1 MLNSE
6 KVGLARSQALI
17 NHYDG
22 QGLGCFQLQS
32 DGLIKKKETN
42 NWYLIFSY
50 MINILQNNDPGVLY
64 GSIIIKD
71 PARPDLSIPSSSTF
85 W

>member
-17 NHYDG
+17 NHYVG

-32 DGLIKKKETN
+32 DGLIKKKETD
-42 NWYLIFSY
+42 NWYLILHDKHSAE
-50 MINILQNNDPGVLY
+50 Q
-64 GSIIIKD
+64 
-71 PARPDLSIPSSSTF
+71 
-85 W
+85 

>member
-22 QGLGCFQLQS
+22 QCLGCIQVQS
-32 DGLIKKKETN
+32 DRLTKQNRLKQLVFG
-42 NWYLIFSY
+42 
-50 MINILQNNDPGVLY
+50 ILLCNKHSAEQ
-64 GSIIIKD
+64 
-71 PARPDLSIPSSSTF
+71 
-85 W
+85 

>member
-6 KVGLARSQALI
+6 TVGLARSQALI
-17 NHYDG
+17 NHYVG
-22 QGLGCFQLQS
+22 QCLGCFQLQS
-32 DGLIKKKETN
+32 DRLTKKKETN

-50 MINILQNNDPGVLY
+50 MVNILQNNDPGVLY
-64 GSIIIKD
+64 GSIIIRD
-71 PARPDLSIPSSSTF
+71 PACPHLSTPSSSLC